1 MARPLS
7 PRALDG
13 ALDAPCP
20 PSAAPSR
27 PPVTLIG
34 GLQWPPPRRVLWL
47 APIVILGELA
57 VLYGLDRAIA
67 AHMGVS

>member
-1 MARPLS
+1 MAQPLP
-7 PRALDG
+7 PRAFDP

-20 PSAAPSR
+20 PRAAPSR
-27 PPVTLIG
+27 TPVTLVG

-47 APIVILGELA
+47 APIVVLGELA